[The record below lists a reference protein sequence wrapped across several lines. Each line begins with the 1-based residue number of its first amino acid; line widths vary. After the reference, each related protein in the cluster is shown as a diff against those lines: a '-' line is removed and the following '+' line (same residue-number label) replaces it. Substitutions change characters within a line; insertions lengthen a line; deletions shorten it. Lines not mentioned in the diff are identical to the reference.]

1 MPRKYFRR
9 FLPTH
14 DAITRTG
21 WGRYLLGGRLHHP
34 NLWHLHRRS
43 VAGGVSLGLFCGL
56 IPGPLQMISAAV
68 LSMVFRVNLP
78 VAVFT
83 TLYTNPLT
91 IVPLY
96 ALAYEYGAFML
107 GHKGAVSAA
116 RFALPDMTWHNW
128 SAVLPHWFLSLGKP
142 FALGLPMLALTLA
155 VMGYIA
161 VRALWYLA
169 VVWEWRRR
177 AARRAAR
184 KEKDERQV

>member
-1 MPRKYFRR
+1 MPRKYFRK

-14 DAITRTG
+14 DTIMRTR
-21 WGRYLLGGRLHHP
+21 WGRFLLRGRLHHP

-56 IPGPLQMISAAV
+56 VPGPLQMVSAAV
-68 LSMVFRVNLP
+68 LAMVFRVNLP

-96 ALAYEYGAFML
+96 AVAYEYGAFLL
-107 GHKGAVSAA
+107 GQHGAVSAA
-116 RFALPDMTWHNW
+116 RLALPEMNW
-128 SAVLPHWFLSLGKP
+128 GNWVTVLPHWFMSLGKP
-142 FALGLPMLALTLA
+142 FALGLPTLALTLA
-155 VMGYIA
+155 ALGYIG

-184 KEKDERQV
+184 KENDER